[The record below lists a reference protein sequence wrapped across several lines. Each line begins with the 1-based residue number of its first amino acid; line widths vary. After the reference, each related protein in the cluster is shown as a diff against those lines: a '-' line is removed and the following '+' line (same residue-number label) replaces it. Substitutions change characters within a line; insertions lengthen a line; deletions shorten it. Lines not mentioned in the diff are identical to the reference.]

1 MIKKRNI
8 SAPFIYIQGNSN
20 GRWEAPCH
28 SPCLSAYHRQCFN
41 VTYFLYS
48 QVARSI
54 KEIKQQI
61 TRLIISNGKSCA
73 RYTQTGNAS
82 WELDSPLSSRAS
94 NYTSMSLASHR
105 AQEKQIIRT
114 LITENSTSISLTSR
128 TLTLHTE
135 YKKRTKV
142 KVNHGV
148 DNL

>member
-1 MIKKRNI
+1 M
-8 SAPFIYIQGNSN
+8 
-20 GRWEAPCH
+20 
-28 SPCLSAYHRQCFN
+28 L
-41 VTYFLYS
+41 
-48 QVARSI
+48 
-54 KEIKQQI
+54 
-61 TRLIISNGKSCA
+61 
-73 RYTQTGNAS
+73 
-82 WELDSPLSSRAS
+82 
-94 NYTSMSLASHR
+94 LASHR